1 MRPSSLVLFWLAGNV
16 ALLVLST
23 ARPRW
28 RGLLFG
34 EDRAVETATALLF
47 LATFTSAAAFLIAG
61 SQRYRGLLFMA
72 GGLGLLAFLDEIS
85 FGARLFGWPMP
96 AMSGGGEFDGA
107 HDLVIL
113 AYRLGSEA
121 DPIIIGAICL
131 GVLVMA
137 LLCALR
143 WRRRGDVRAHRI
155 VTEPAYGLLVLFV
168 GGIAIASL
176 LDLGIGFLERL
187 GPLEEVVEMNAGLA
201 LLLAVLSTR
210 RAGSAA
216 ANAAG
221 GVP

>member
-47 LATFTSAAAFLIAG
+47 L
-61 SQRYRGLLFMA
+61 LFMA

-96 AMSGGGEFDGA
+96 AMFGGGEFDGA

-143 WRRRGDVRAHRI
+143 WHRRGDVRAHRI